1 MKLFLIRHG
10 EPDYENDCLTA
21 LGRKQAE
28 AICMLKDR
36 EQITQVICSP
46 LGRARETAEPL
57 SACLH
62 VETEIRDWL
71 KEIDDI
77 TIWSEKRPDLAI
89 WNARSKIL
97 YDWEKEGRVKEQPF
111 AERLEEKKQALAEG
125 MDAVLRLRG
134 IRKDTFG
141 CQVTKEKAE
150 KGDLAIVC
158 HLGVGLLLL
167 SCLLDL
173 SPYTVFRSFFLAPAS
188 ITTVLL
194 EEYGDGKAGFRI
206 LQMGDVSHMVSQGIE
221 VVRSGLQYNID

>member
-71 KEIDDI
+71 KEIDDV
-77 TIWSEKRPDLAI
+77 TVWSRRRVDLAV
-89 WNARSKIL
+89 WNVEPQTL
-97 YDWEKEGRVKEQPF
+97 FYWEKKNAAKEQPF
-111 AERLEEKKQALAEG
+111 AEKMIERWKELTEG
-125 MDAVLRLRG
+125 VDEVLLSRG
-134 IRKDTFG
+134 IRKEQFG
-141 CQVTKEKAE
+141 WRIINQNEM
-150 KGDLAIVC
+150 KGDIAIFC
-158 HLGVGLLLL
+158 HLGVGMLLL
-167 SCLLDL
+167 SYLLDM
-173 SPYTVFRSFFLAPAS
+173 SPYSIFRSFFLAPAS
-188 ITTVLL
+188 VTSILL
-194 EEYGDGKAGFRI
+194 EDHRDGTAGFRV
-206 LQMGDVSHMVSQGIE
+206 LRMGDVSHLVRDNIA
-221 VVRSGLQYNID
+221 VVNSGLQYNKE